1 MLDNVFAKENLPE
14 SKVQWILANDF
25 GDLLM
30 ASFWDSKPYSCYK
43 RLFPNQEWEGVSLV
57 WTYSYMTMNLPV
69 VSCETCYESPNP
81 CFLINIEQKC
91 WCWGTSD
98 PYRLGSHAGQHVLEG
113 IFSNHALRFL
123 SHTPGLP
130 LHYFPSPL
138 SPINRVWLII
148 SSNRNMLQSTGMLGV
163 ETKRKTTDLLIAK
176 TYLTVKV
183 S

>member
-43 RLFPNQEWEGVSLV
+43 RLFPNQKWEGVSLV

-98 PYRLGSHAGQHVLEG
+98 PYSLGSHAFQDSMFWREFFQIMPWDSYHTLLGSLPPLLS
-113 IFSNHALRFL
+113 IPSFSYKQGVIKHFKQQEYVAVHRYAGGRNKLKNHW
-123 SHTPGLP
+123 
-130 LHYFPSPL
+130 
-138 SPINRVWLII
+138 PIDR
-148 SSNRNMLQSTGMLGV
+148 
-163 ETKRKTTDLLIAK
+163 
-176 TYLTVKV
+176 
-183 S
+183 